1 MKLAT
6 IILAIVL
13 VLTGCTLPINARNV
27 GGSTVSDVPLPN
39 GEQGINIICF
49 RSIAACYQT
58 ASKVCRGGSWRIID
72 NSRAGAMDPQI
83 IVACGEQQTSSN
95 KGDGG

>member
-6 IILAIVL
+6 ITLAAAL
-13 VLTGCTLPINARNV
+13 ALGGCTLPINARNV
-27 GGSTVSDVPLPN
+27 GGSTVSDVALPN

-58 ASKVCRGGSWRIID
+58 ASKVCHGGPWRMID

-83 IVACGEQQTSSN
+83 IIACGKQQTTN
-95 KGDGG
+95 DKADGG